1 MTSRAAVTV
10 NRPREDVER
19 QWRSS
24 DPLQG
29 SDAKAIFKD
38 APGDRGTEIHL
49 ELDAGSKIGGVLQ
62 KVGLGSDPWPKLK
75 DELRRFKQ
83 KVETGVI
90 PSSDGAPE
98 GQRSKRLLKP
108 RPAQPLSATE
118 RQEVG
123 V

>member
-1 MTSRAAVTV
+1 MTNRAAVTV

-19 QWRSS
+19 QWQSS

-29 SDAKAIFKD
+29 SDAKVTFKD

-62 KVGLGSDPWPKLK
+62 KVGLGSDPWPTFK
-75 DELRRFKQ
+75 DQLRRFKQ

-90 PSSDGAPE
+90 PSSDAAPE
-98 GQRSKRLLKP
+98 GQRSERLLKQ
-108 RPAQPLSATE
+108 RPAQPLTDSE
-118 RQEVG
+118 RQEAG